1 METGLE
7 AMEQEHSD
15 YSRRQKIS
23 WLCPHLSRIKPK
35 ELFWRNILHFSPL
48 VPDCQLRRTCM
59 RWPWLTQNKT
69 DWIQTTRKNPFCPNN
84 FSGVASPIC
93 KACVNISGCTLH
105 FTGHNWVLSNWQS
118 SAGLSF
124 HVWVHCILLII
135 VFCFWRKGSRSGS
148 ESVWFPFLLISAIHI
163 PGPLVKFQY
172 YLKCSLSLFPLL
184 KNLSFW
190 FLWGHLESRE
200 NVCLDLLN
208 PVSVLLRAMSI
219 SQGFCVLLCYP
230 KEQHRSQWPS
240 Q

>member
-1 METGLE
+1 MSL
-7 AMEQEHSD
+7 AHAEQNWLNTNHKEEP
-15 YSRRQKIS
+15 
-23 WLCPHLSRIKPK
+23 LCPS
-35 ELFWRNILHFSPL
+35 
-48 VPDCQLRRTCM
+48 
-59 RWPWLTQNKT
+59 
-69 DWIQTTRKNPFCPNN
+69 N
-84 FSGVASPIC
+84 FSGVASPMC
-93 KACVNISGCTLH
+93 KACVNISGCTLR
-105 FTGHNWVLSNWQS
+105 FTDHNWVLSNWRS

-124 HVWVHCILLII
+124 HVWAYCILLII

-148 ESVWFPFLLISAIHI
+148 ELVWFPFLLISAIHI

-190 FLWGHLESRE
+190 FLWRHLESWE

>member
-7 AMEQEHSD
+7 AMEQEDSD

-23 WLCPHLSRIKPK
+23 WLCLHLSRIKPK

-59 RWPWLTQNKT
+59 RWHWLMQSKT
-69 DWIQTTRKNPFCPNN
+69 DWVQTTRKNPFCPSN
-84 FSGVASPIC
+84 FSGVASPMC
-93 KACVNISGCTLH
+93 KACVNISGYTLR

-124 HVWVHCILLII
+124 HVWAHCILLII

-172 YLKCSLSLFPLL
+172 YLKCSLSLSVAQESFILISVKTLGKPRKCVSRSVEPSECSPESHVYFP
-184 KNLSFW
+184 
-190 FLWGHLESRE
+190 G
-200 NVCLDLLN
+200 
-208 PVSVLLRAMSI
+208 VLCSSLFSK
-219 SQGFCVLLCYP
+219 GTT
-230 KEQHRSQWPS
+230 
-240 Q
+240 